1 MQLKYIHPTDL
12 RQVWSQIKPSLED
25 MAKRSTW
32 IVEDAYCDLKEGRAN
47 LYLTIEDK
55 YFTGY
60 IITQTLGDK
69 LHIWAAYN
77 NKNDVLVD
85 GLEAVKALAK
95 EQGLSE
101 ITFISPRK
109 GWDRIAPKIG
119 FKPSQWVYKL

>member
-1 MQLKYIHPTDL
+1 MILQYIPPSNL

-85 GLEAVKALAK
+85 GLEAVKELAK

>member
-12 RQVWSQIKPSLED
+12 RQVWNQIKPSLED
-25 MAKRSTW
+25 MAKRSIW

-77 NKNDVLVD
+77 SKNDVLVD

>member
-85 GLEAVKALAK
+85 GLEAVKELAK

-119 FKPSQWVYKL
+119 FKPSQWGYKL

>member
-1 MQLKYIHPTDL
+1 MILQYIPPSNL

-85 GLEAVKALAK
+85 GLEAVKELAK

-109 GWDRIAPKIG
+109 GWDKVAPKIG

>member
-1 MQLKYIHPTDL
+1 MILQYIPPSNL
-12 RQVWSQIKPSLED
+12 RQVWNQIKPSLED

-77 NKNDVLVD
+77 NKNDVLVN
-85 GLEAVKALAK
+85 GLEAVKELAK

>member
-1 MQLKYIHPTDL
+1 MILQYIPPNNL

-85 GLEAVKALAK
+85 GLEAVKELAK

-109 GWDRIAPKIG
+109 GWDRIAFKIG

>member
-12 RQVWSQIKPSLED
+12 RQVWNQIKPSLED

-32 IVEDAYCDLKEGRAN
+32 IVEDAYSDLKEGRAN

-85 GLEAVKALAK
+85 GLEAVKELAK

>member
-1 MQLKYIHPTDL
+1 MILQYIPPSNL
-12 RQVWSQIKPSLED
+12 RQVWNQIKPSLED
-25 MAKRSTW
+25 MAKRSIW

>member
-1 MQLKYIHPTDL
+1 MILQYIPPNNL
-12 RQVWSQIKPSLED
+12 RQVWNQIKPSLED

-85 GLEAVKALAK
+85 GLEAVKELAK

>member
-1 MQLKYIHPTDL
+1 MILQYIPSNNL
-12 RQVWSQIKPSLED
+12 RQVWNQIKPSLED

-119 FKPSQWVYKL
+119 FKPSQWVCKL

>member
-25 MAKRSTW
+25 MAKRSIW

-85 GLEAVKALAK
+85 GLEAVKELAK

-109 GWDRIAPKIG
+109 GWDKIAPKIG

>member
-1 MQLKYIHPTDL
+1 MQLKYIHPTEL

-60 IITQTLGDK
+60 IITQTLGST

>member
-1 MQLKYIHPTDL
+1 MILQYIPPNNL

-85 GLEAVKALAK
+85 GLEAVKELAK

-109 GWDRIAPKIG
+109 GWDKVAPKIG

>member
-1 MQLKYIHPTDL
+1 MILQYIPPSNL
-12 RQVWSQIKPSLED
+12 RQVWNQIKPSLED

-85 GLEAVKALAK
+85 GLESVKALAK

>member
-1 MQLKYIHPTDL
+1 MILQYIPPSNL
-12 RQVWSQIKPSLED
+12 RQVWNQIKPSLED

>member
-1 MQLKYIHPTDL
+1 MILQYIPPSNL
-12 RQVWSQIKPSLED
+12 RQVWNQIKPSLED

-77 NKNDVLVD
+77 NKNDVLVN
-85 GLEAVKALAK
+85 GLEAVKELAK

-109 GWDRIAPKIG
+109 AWDKVAPKIG

>member
-1 MQLKYIHPTDL
+1 MILQYIAPSNL
-12 RQVWSQIKPSLED
+12 RQIWNQIKPSLED
-25 MAKRSTW
+25 MSKNSTW

-60 IITQTLGDK
+60 IITQTLNDK

-77 NKNDVLVD
+77 TKNNVLVD
-85 GLEAVKALAK
+85 GLEAVKKLAK
-95 EQGLSE
+95 QQGLSE

-109 GWDRIAPKIG
+109 GWDKIAPKIG

>member
-1 MQLKYIHPTDL
+1 
-12 RQVWSQIKPSLED
+12 
-25 MAKRSTW
+25 MAKRSIW

-77 NKNDVLVD
+77 NKNNVLVD

>member
-25 MAKRSTW
+25 MAKRSIW

-69 LHIWAAYN
+69 LHIWAAYS

-85 GLEAVKALAK
+85 GLESIKALAK

>member
-1 MQLKYIHPTDL
+1 MQLKYIHPTEL

-25 MAKRSTW
+25 MAKRSIW

-85 GLEAVKALAK
+85 GLEAVKELAK

>member
-1 MQLKYIHPTDL
+1 MILQYIPSNNL
-12 RQVWSQIKPSLED
+12 RQVWNQIKPSLED

>member
-32 IVEDAYCDLKEGRAN
+32 IIEDAYCDLKEGRAN

-60 IITQTLGDK
+60 IITQTLGST
-69 LHIWAAYN
+69 LHVWAAYN

-85 GLEAVKALAK
+85 GLESVKELAK

>member
-1 MQLKYIHPTDL
+1 MILQYIPSNNL
-12 RQVWSQIKPSLED
+12 RQVWNQIKPSLED

-85 GLEAVKALAK
+85 GLEAVKTLAK

>member
-1 MQLKYIHPTDL
+1 MILQYIPPNNL

-25 MAKRSTW
+25 MAKRSIW

-85 GLEAVKALAK
+85 GLEAVKELAK

>member
-1 MQLKYIHPTDL
+1 MILQYIPPNNL

-77 NKNDVLVD
+77 NKNDVLVN
-85 GLEAVKALAK
+85 GLEAVKELAK

-101 ITFISPRK
+101 ITFISPRR
-109 GWDRIAPKIG
+109 GWDKIAPKLG

>member
-1 MQLKYIHPTDL
+1 MILQYIPPSNL

-60 IITQTLGDK
+60 IITQTLGST
-69 LHIWAAYN
+69 LHVWAAYS

-85 GLEAVKALAK
+85 GLESIKALAK

>member
-25 MAKRSTW
+25 MAKRSIW

-60 IITQTLGDK
+60 IITQTLGST

-85 GLEAVKALAK
+85 GLESVKALAK

-109 GWDRIAPKIG
+109 GWDKVAPKIG

>member
-25 MAKRSTW
+25 MAKRSIW
-32 IVEDAYCDLKEGRAN
+32 IVEDAYCDLKEGRAS
-47 LYLTIEDK
+47 LYLSIEDK

-60 IITQTLGDK
+60 IITQTLGST
-69 LHIWAAYN
+69 LHIWAAYSSH
-77 NKNDVLVD
+77 NDVLAN
-85 GLEAVKALAK
+85 GLESIKELAK

-109 GWDRIAPKIG
+109 AWDKVAPKIG

>member
-12 RQVWSQIKPSLED
+12 RQVWNQIKPSLED

-85 GLEAVKALAK
+85 GLEAVKELAK

>member
-1 MQLKYIHPTDL
+1 MILQYIPPSNL

-25 MAKRSTW
+25 MAKRSIW

-85 GLEAVKALAK
+85 GLEAVKELAK

>member
-85 GLEAVKALAK
+85 GLEAVKELAK

>member
-1 MQLKYIHPTDL
+1 MILQYIPPNNL